1 MVGLV
6 RLGGGWEPLLELHSS
21 LHHPLRCGGEVHGWR
36 NFGPGA
42 RDWALCRSVLLHQE
56 ERNNALRQYDGEAEE
71 EENMR
76 WTLLSDEIKRN

>member
-6 RLGGGWEPLLELHSS
+6 RLGGGRSPLHCDPLN
-21 LHHPLRCGGEVHGWR
+21 HPLRCGGEVHGWR
-36 NFGPGA
+36 NSGPGA

-56 ERNNALRQYDGEAEE
+56 KRNNALRQHDGEAEE